1 MDSQDR
7 NIVADSWVIPLHH
20 SETNDTEIF
29 DGCSRLLADNI
40 ILFFYF
46 FSESL
51 MSYNAPRGDSELE
64 DLSYDG
70 YLDSGIMKG
79 GLGQLVD
86 GVYGSDDFLL
96 EAREP
101 SSG

>member
-1 MDSQDR
+1 MAGP
-7 NIVADSWVIPLHH
+7 V
-20 SETNDTEIF
+20 
-29 DGCSRLLADNI
+29 
-40 ILFFYF
+40 
-46 FSESL
+46 SL

-101 SSG
+101 SSGPEEANIFVEMLAKKTSSCFYLTDYLPKLNH

>member
-1 MDSQDR
+1 
-7 NIVADSWVIPLHH
+7 
-20 SETNDTEIF
+20 
-29 DGCSRLLADNI
+29 
-40 ILFFYF
+40 
-46 FSESL
+46 